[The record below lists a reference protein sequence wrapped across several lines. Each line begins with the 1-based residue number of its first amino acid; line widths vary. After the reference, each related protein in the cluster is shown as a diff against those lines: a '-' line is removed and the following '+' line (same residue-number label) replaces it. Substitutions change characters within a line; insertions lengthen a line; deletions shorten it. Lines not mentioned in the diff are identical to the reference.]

1 MTLRIIAGIMAC
13 FDGRAEEINE
23 LPMKYEISVHYSDGR
38 TGVATIGD
46 HAAVVDRVH
55 YNLPA
60 DMIPLLRKE
69 FPNEE

>member
-1 MTLRIIAGIMAC
+1 MAC
-13 FDGRAEEINE
+13 FDGRVEKINKF
-23 LPMKYEISVHYSDGR
+23 PMRCEISVHYSDGR
-38 TGVATIGD
+38 TVVATIGD

-69 FPNEE
+69 FPNDK